1 MHNFSFSKLSSAA
14 STNTV
19 TSGSS
24 QLGTVTEQR
33 PRGSFVGLPMTIHMP
48 ESTLLP
54 ANYNQQCQQ
63 CEPRHLSDT
72 RLWSLWSGTNA
83 SQADPVDPFELLATY
98 QTITCEDP
106 SQEQEQEQSDE
117 FTLPFDELL
126 QPVDDFTPMLS
137 EDPDEVSLSIL
148 PNNLDDKIRIR
159 TTISIPRHEI
169 LPSINDHFRQALSGI
184 MPEAVLVGITGDP
197 KLPSS
202 HHQAYQWPD
211 SNDLRIMWS
220 GDKTI
225 PFKCAYES
233 CGRKYTNKSALQT
246 HLSTHTDDV
255 HLRCSFGDCAG
266 IVRYPDKQALFRH
279 VCAKHTFERP
289 HQCEFCDKRFRRM
302 NVLKYHRDSCAL
314 RRK

>member
-19 TSGSS
+19 TYGSS
-24 QLGTVTEQR
+24 QPGTVTEQR
-33 PRGSFVGLPMTIHMP
+33 PRGSFVGLPMTTHMP
-48 ESTLLP
+48 ESTLLS
-54 ANYNQQCQQ
+54 ANYNQQC
-63 CEPRHLSDT
+63 EPRPST
-72 RLWSLWSGTNA
+72 NAKLWSLCSGTNA
-83 SQADPVDPFELLATY
+83 SQADPVDPFELLATF

-106 SQEQEQEQSDE
+106 GQKQEQSDE

-126 QPVDDFTPMLS
+126 QPVDDFDPILS
-137 EDPDEVSLSIL
+137 EAPDEVSLSIL

-159 TTISIPRHEI
+159 TTISIPRHKI
-169 LPSINDHFRQALSGI
+169 LPSINNHFRQALSGI
-184 MPEAVLVGITGDP
+184 IPEAVLVGIVGDP

-202 HHQAYQWPD
+202 QHQAYQWPD

-220 GDKTI
+220 GDKTM

-233 CGRKYTNKSALQT
+233 CGRKCTNKSALQV

-266 IVRYPDKQALFRH
+266 IIRYPDKQALFRH
-279 VCAKHTFERP
+279 VRAKHTFVRP

-302 NVLKYHRDSCAL
+302 DVLKYHRDSCAL